1 MTPPDR
7 EERGRDQGWRPR
19 VRGIVAER
27 LGLKATA
34 LAIALLLWFIVRVVH
49 LAGTAP

>member
-1 MTPPDR
+1 MTAPGQ
-7 EERGRDQGWRPR
+7 EERGREEGWRPR

-49 LAGTAP
+49 LAGSAP